1 MNIGEPQKV
10 TEEPR
15 PIRAPRF
22 VPQPR
27 VPERERFPER
37 EKVPIGVPRRA
48 PERAPE
54 RQKEASISFSEGLNS
69 CPYCSSDLVEKEM
82 DYGTFLACPKHGL
95 LEVV

>member
-15 PIRAPRF
+15 PFRAPRF

-37 EKVPIGVPRRA
+37 EKVPVGVPRRA
-48 PERAPE
+48 PERVPE

-69 CPYCSSDLVEKEM
+69 CPYCGSDLETE
-82 DYGTFLACPKHGL
+82 DGEWGTMLVCPRHGVL
-95 LEVV
+95 GAA